1 MLNQENYKNSSAF
14 TRRSYR
20 VFENKKV
27 EEWKV
32 KALLEAGFATQTAK
46 NQKSKEFV
54 VIDDMALIASLKEGQ
69 PYLRAL
75 DTAPLVI
82 LVTSVANPSTLPS
95 PRFLQQELGAVTHQ
109 ICLMAE
115 ELELGACWCGMHP
128 ATDRE
133 ELIKSKCN
141 IPDNVILLSLIAIGY
156 PSEKLPAN
164 DKYEESKVHYNGW

>member
-1 MLNQENYKNSSAF
+1 MLNKNNYKESSAF

-20 VFENKKV
+20 IFTSQSV
-27 EEWKV
+27 EDWKV

-54 VIDDMALIASLKEGQ
+54 VIDDKELISSLREGQ

-82 LVTSVANPSTLPS
+82 LVTSVPNPQELPS
-95 PRFLQQELGAVTHQ
+95 PRFLEQELGAVTHQ
-109 ICLMAE
+109 ICLMSE
-115 ELELGACWCGMHP
+115 ELGLGACWCGMHP
-128 ATDRE
+128 AIDRE
-133 ELIKSKCN
+133 NLIKSKCN

-156 PSEKLPAN
+156 PCDKLPAN
-164 DKYEESKVHYNGW
+164 DKYEESKVHHNGW